1 MLLLSRPSY
10 IFYVFLFLCNL
21 SYSWPGNRIDIG
33 PIALNFLFN
42 NSKIQKILT
51 AESLFF
57 KSVAT
62 YLKFAKIYPELI

>member
-10 IFYVFLFLCNL
+10 IFYDFLFLFNL

-62 YLKFAKIYPELI
+62 HLKFTKIYPELI